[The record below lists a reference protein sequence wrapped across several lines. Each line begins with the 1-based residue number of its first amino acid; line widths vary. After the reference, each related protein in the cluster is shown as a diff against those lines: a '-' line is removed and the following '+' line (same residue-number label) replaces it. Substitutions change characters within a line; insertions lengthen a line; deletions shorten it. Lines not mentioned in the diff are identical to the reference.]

1 MNTLQQ
7 RYQSEIDS
15 PVSTYGR
22 SVYVQPDIKYTLYT
36 GIAFTS
42 FLHKN
47 NVDPFEVRSFLKS
60 NRVGNPFTGL
70 IVGQLVKIESQNK
83 FAQNPDFG

>member
-1 MNTLQQ
+1 MNNLQQ
-7 RYQSEIDS
+7 RYQSKIDS

-22 SVYVQPDIKYTLYT
+22 SVSVQSEGKHVLYT
-36 GIAFTS
+36 GIPITS

-47 NVDPFEVRSFLKS
+47 NADPLEMRSFLKL

-70 IVGQLVKIESQNK
+70 IVGQLVRVENPST